1 MNDVNG
7 RTRIPG
13 TVAYRLGV
21 LGAISE
27 NRFATAIAP
36 LDLKPKHVGLL
47 AALESAQ
54 GLSQQELATR
64 LGVVPSLVV
73 ALADHLE
80 KLDAIRRERDPADR
94 RRQTLV
100 LTDVG
105 RALLT
110 RCEREAAALD
120 RALTAQLT
128 AAQLS
133 ALDEVLSLLAAE
145 AGMPSPR

>member
-13 TVAYRLGV
+13 TVSYRLGV
-21 LGAISE
+21 LGALAE
-27 NRFATAIAP
+27 NRFATAIAA

-47 AALESAQ
+47 AALESAA

-80 KLDAIRRERDPADR
+80 RLGALRRERDPSDR

-100 LTDVG
+100 LTDDG

-110 RCEREAAALD
+110 RCEQEAAALD
-120 RALTAQLT
+120 RTLTASLT
-128 AAQLS
+128 PAQLS
-133 ALDEVLSLLAAE
+133 ALNEALSLLATE
-145 AGMPSPR
+145 AGMPPR

>member
-7 RTRIPG
+7 STRIPG
-13 TVAYRLGV
+13 TVSYRLGV
-21 LGAISE
+21 LGAIAE
-27 NRFATAIAP
+27 NRFATAIAA

-47 AALESAQ
+47 AALESAA

-80 KLDAIRRERDPADR
+80 RLGALRRERDPSDR

-100 LTDVG
+100 LTDDG
-105 RALLT
+105 RALLA
-110 RCEREAAALD
+110 RCEQEAATLD
-120 RALTAQLT
+120 RTLTAGLT
-128 AAQLS
+128 PAQLS
-133 ALDEVLSLLAAE
+133 ALDEALSLLATA
-145 AGMPSPR
+145 AGLPPR